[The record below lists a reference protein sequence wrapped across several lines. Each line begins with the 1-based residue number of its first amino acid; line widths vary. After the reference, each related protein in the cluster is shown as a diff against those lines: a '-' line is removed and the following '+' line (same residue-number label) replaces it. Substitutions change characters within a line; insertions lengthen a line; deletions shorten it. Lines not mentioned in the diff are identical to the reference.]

1 VSPADHPFARYVRI
15 LGKGKSGS
23 RSLSQE
29 EARSAFGMILQDQV
43 EPLQLGAFLML
54 LRVKEET
61 AEELAGFVYACRD
74 AISAPTVKST
84 VELDWPSYAGKKNQQ
99 PWYLLSALLLATNGV
114 RILMHGSDGHTA
126 GRVYSQACLDQLG
139 VKAAHSLEHAQQQ
152 VETAGFAYL
161 PLQNFLLPLHKLI
174 QLKHLLGLRSPVNT
188 LVRLVNPTLA
198 PYSVQSV
205 FHPSYADLHANA
217 DQLLGQPHSLVFKGE
232 GGEVEIKPH
241 ASTRCTLLQDGSLQQ
256 LDWPRRLDAKPT
268 PQTELSV
275 QALLALWR
283 GERDDNYGA
292 LAVQET
298 TASILLLL
306 QRAADIEQAGQLAQR
321 WWQHRDKSR
330 LPLCP

>member
-1 VSPADHPFARYVRI
+1 VTPAEHAFARYVRI

-23 RSLSQE
+23 RSLSRE
-29 EARSAFGMILQDQV
+29 EAHSAFSMILEDRV

-61 AEELAGFVYACRD
+61 PDELAGFVSACRD
-74 AISAPTVKST
+74 TMNTQPTESPID
-84 VELDWPSYAGKKNQQ
+84 LDWPSYAGKKTQQ
-99 PWYLLSALLLATNGV
+99 PWYLLSALLLAANGV

-126 GRVYSQACLDQLG
+126 GRVYSEACLNQLG
-139 VKAAHSLEHAQQQ
+139 IKAADNLAQALQNIDA
-152 VETAGFAYL
+152 VNFAYL
-161 PLQNFLLPLHKLI
+161 PLRNFCLPLHNII

-188 LVRLVNPTLA
+188 LVRLLNPVLA

-205 FHPSYADLHANA
+205 FHPAYADLHARA

-241 ASTRCTLLQDGSLQQ
+241 ANTRCTLLRQGTLQQ
-256 LDWPRRLDAKPT
+256 LDWPRCLDTKPA
-268 PQTELSV
+268 PQTDLSA

-283 GERDDNYGA
+283 GERDDSYGT
-292 LAVQET
+292 LAVLQT

-306 QRAADIEQAGQLAQR
+306 QRAANIDQAGRLAQR
-321 WWQHRDKSR
+321 WWQQRDRSS
-330 LPLCP
+330 LPSCL